1 MSTVSGVGGKRGVGG
16 VMPEETVDANAV
28 GSASPDLLPGA
39 VQLLGSGDPGAEL
52 AALVSMSARS
62 QKRLASELRKS
73 EEAMMKKAED
83 DQVTAL
89 HRQAGLALAAG
100 LLSGA
105 TTVAAAGFELASGLA
120 GVRSKELHEAGDTAG
135 SYTLERRATSFKMA
149 STVFDAMGK
158 VDEGVMNAAS
168 KNAEADGTRAQYAA
182 GHAKRGVDDA
192 NELRDDAQRMLEKAF
207 DFYREWTQG
216 QAGAAQAALRRA

>member
-16 VMPEETVDANAV
+16 VMPEETVGASAV
-28 GSASPDLLPGA
+28 SFASPDLLPGA
-39 VQLLGSGDPGAEL
+39 AQLLGSGDPGAEL

-62 QKRLASELRKS
+62 QKRLANELRRS

-83 DQVTAL
+83 DQIAAL

-120 GVRSKELHEAGDTAG
+120 GVRSKELHDAGDKAG
-135 SYTLERRATSFKMA
+135 SHTLERRSESFKMA
-149 STVFDAMGK
+149 GRVLDAMSK
-158 VDEGVMNAAS
+158 VDDGVMNAAS
-168 KNAEADGTRAQYAA
+168 KNAEADETRAQHAA
-182 GHAKRGVDDA
+182 GRAKRGVDDA
-192 NELRDDAQRMLEKAF
+192 NELREDAQRMLEKAL